1 MRKCFY
7 IFAFWTTMLIMLA
20 DSDQLRIVAFLKRFG
35 CNRSESLA
43 YIEVLTSGTTSVQ
56 ELSRKLK
63 QNRISVYYSVQQL
76 IEKGFLFEV
85 RKGKKRFIAAE
96 NPDILLK
103 MIGERHSEL
112 KSIETDVVYI
122 SQLLNA
128 IPIIK
133 HEITVV
139 KLYQEID
146 GFKKMLEE
154 SLQAKKEIV
163 MFSNIPIFSEA
174 LGAEYY
180 KNYFIKKAAL
190 GISSRII
197 YAPCSFAEHLQAKKH
212 EYKVDLR
219 LLPQNRGS
227 EAGFYVW
234 DNTVA
239 IESLK
244 ENKISCTIIENK
256 DIAQFFREN
265 VFNHFW
271 EEAKAV

>member
-1 MRKCFY
+1 M
-7 IFAFWTTMLIMLA
+7 IS
-20 DSDQLRIVAFLKRFG
+20 DSDQLRIVSFLKHFA
-35 CNRSESLA
+35 CNKNESLT
-43 YIEVLTSGTTSVQ
+43 YLEVLTSGTTSVQ

-103 MIGERHSEL
+103 MIGQRHNEL
-112 KSIETDVVYI
+112 KSLEVDVGYI
-122 SQLLNA
+122 SKLLNS
-128 IPIIK
+128 IPTIK

-139 KLYQEID
+139 KLYEGAE

-154 SLQAKKEIV
+154 SLGAKSEIIV
-163 MFSNIPIFSEA
+163 FSNTAIFSEM
-174 LGAEYY
+174 LGEEDYE
-180 KNYFIKKAAL
+180 NYFSKKA
-190 GISSRII
+190 IRDIPSRII
-197 YAPCSFAEHLQAKKH
+197 YAACPFAKKLDAKKE
-212 EYKVDLR
+212 EYKIDLR
-219 LLPQNRGS
+219 LLPQNRSS

-244 ENKISCTIIENK
+244 ENKISCTVIENK
-256 DIAQFFREN
+256 DIAQFFRDN
-265 VFNHFW
+265 IFNHFW
-271 EEAKAV
+271 KEAKTTNVDYQS

>member
-1 MRKCFY
+1 MVS
-7 IFAFWTTMLIMLA
+7 
-20 DSDQLRIVAFLKRFG
+20 DSDQLRIVAFLKRLG

-43 YIEVLTSGTTSVQ
+43 YIEVLISGTTSVQ

-103 MIGERHSEL
+103 MIGEKHTEL
-112 KSIETDVVYI
+112 KSLETDVGYI
-122 SQLLNA
+122 SQLLNS
-128 IPIIK
+128 IPTIK

-139 KLYQEID
+139 KLYEEAE

-154 SLQAKKEIV
+154 SLESKNEIIV
-163 MFSNIPIFSEA
+163 FSNTPIFSEL
-174 LGAEYY
+174 LGVNHYE
-180 KNYFIKKAAL
+180 NYFIKKAAL
-190 GISSRII
+190 GIPSRII
-197 YAPCSFAEHLQAKKH
+197 YAPCSFAEKLNAKKQ

-219 LLPQNRGS
+219 LLPHNQSS
-227 EAGFYVW
+227 EAGFYIW

-244 ENKISCTIIENK
+244 ENKISCTVIENK

-265 VFNHFW
+265 IFNHFW
-271 EEAKAV
+271 KEAKEM